1 MERDTTQRLS
11 VTRGSATVT
20 YVVDYGESP
29 PTVQA
34 YMTAGGWSGHRDEL
48 IPRRFGT
55 SIVWWMRERK
65 GIVASGRAEWRSDL
79 SHARHGSFD
88 VCGEEGADLIAA
100 SEAARVEASKR
111 WRVVR
116 RRMAQ
121 AAVDGAALQAMVRET
136 MTKEGGA

>member
-1 MERDTTQRLS
+1 M
-11 VTRGSATVT
+11 TRGSATVT

-34 YMTAGGWSGHRDEL
+34 YMTAGGWSGHREEL